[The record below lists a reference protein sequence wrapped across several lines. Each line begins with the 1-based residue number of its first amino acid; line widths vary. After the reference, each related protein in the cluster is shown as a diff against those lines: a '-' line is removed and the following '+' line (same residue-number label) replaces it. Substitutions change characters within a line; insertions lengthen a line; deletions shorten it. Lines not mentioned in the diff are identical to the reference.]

1 MKPIYFSSPQDFYDW
16 LEENHETAD
25 EVYVGYF
32 KKATEQAQ
40 PDLVPG
46 G

>member
-25 EVYVGYF
+25 EVYVGLLQEGDRTSP
-32 KKATEQAQ
+32 A
-40 PDLVPG
+40 
-46 G
+46 